1 VSACCSPGSEP
12 RGAATAVGSPAPAQ
26 VPSTGHDWSP
36 DPGLQLVPLRG
47 GSFAMGSEDVETVP
61 GDGEGPV
68 RDVHVEPFA
77 IDAHCVSN
85 ERFAAFAEATGHV
98 TDAERFG
105 WSFVFEGF
113 LPGGQRD
120 FDRVV
125 DAPWWA
131 AVDGAA
137 WRHPE
142 GPGSDLQERGDHP
155 VVHVSWHD
163 SIAYCRWAGVRLPTE
178 AEWEYAARGG
188 LHQARYPWGEVLLPD
203 GRHAC
208 NIWQGSFPDTNTVED
223 GWFGTA
229 PVNAYEPNGFGLF
242 NMAGNV
248 WEWTDAPWSVGDMLD
263 PLARVIR
270 GGSYLCHASYCN
282 RYRVS
287 ARTPS
292 TPDSSTGHQGFRCAL

>member
-1 VSACCSPGSEP
+1 MSACCSPGSEP
-12 RGAATAVGSPAPAQ
+12 RGPAVDTSPVATS
-26 VPSTGHDWSP
+26 SDWSP
-36 DPGLQLVPLRG
+36 DSGLALLPLRG
-47 GSFAMGSEDVETVP
+47 GSFAMGSDDADTVP

-68 RDVHVEPFA
+68 REVFVEPFA

-85 ERFAAFAEATGHV
+85 QRFATFVEATGHV

-113 LPGGQRD
+113 LPAALRD
-120 FDRVV
+120 SDRVAG
-125 DAPWWA
+125 APWWA
-131 AVDGAA
+131 AIVGAS

-142 GPGSDLQERGDHP
+142 GPGSELSGRDDHP
-155 VVHVSWHD
+155 AVHVSQND
-163 SIAYCRWAGVRLPTE
+163 AIAYCRWAGVRLPTE

-188 LHQARYPWGEVLLPD
+188 LHQARYAWGDDLLPE
-203 GRHAC
+203 GSHAC
-208 NIWQGSFPDTNTVED
+208 NIWQGSFPATNTLED

-229 PVNAYEPNGFGLF
+229 PVDAFEPNGHGLF
-242 NMAGNV
+242 NVAGNV
-248 WEWTDAPWSVGDMLD
+248 WEWTADPWSVGNRVDSG
-263 PLARVIR
+263 ARVIR

-287 ARTPS
+287 ARTSS